1 MYNMDISLLGYKF
14 NLEVLILIGVVYLI
28 LVGDLLCPWSS
39 LIECNVL
46 LKSAAEAGADLGI
59 T

>member
-1 MYNMDISLLGYKF
+1 MELSKIVPMC
-14 NLEVLILIGVVYLI
+14 VYLI
-28 LVGDLLCPWSS
+28 LVGDLLCPCSS